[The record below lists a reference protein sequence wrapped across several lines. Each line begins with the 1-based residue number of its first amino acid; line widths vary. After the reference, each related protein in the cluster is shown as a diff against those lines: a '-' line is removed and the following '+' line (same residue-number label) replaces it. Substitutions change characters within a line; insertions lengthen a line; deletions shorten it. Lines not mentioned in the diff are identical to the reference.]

1 MTAWRNVFVS
11 GLLGASLLA
20 GCTITTTSGNNDGG
34 LLDETGGT
42 AGTGGAANIG
52 GSASTGGSG
61 NTAGSGN
68 TGGTTVVGSTVVVVQ
83 CTANYV
89 EPVTPRCGDNEPT
102 TSCDSCLQT
111 FNCTEAYKACYQTAA
126 MDLIS
131 AMQACMVQKFEA
143 SGTLPANAQEECLAS
158 SGMNGTGVDAANA
171 RALWA
176 EIDTGIACNEVCCA
190 IITSH

>member
-1 MTAWRNVFVS
+1 MTAWRNVLVS
-11 GLLGASLLA
+11 GLFGASLLA
-20 GCTITTTSGNNDGG
+20 GCTITATSGNSDGG

-42 AGTGGAANIG
+42 VGTGGAATIG
-52 GSASTGGSG
+52 GSATTGGSVNTAGSASTGG
-61 NTAGSGN
+61 
-68 TGGTTVVGSTVVVVQ
+68 TTVAGSTVIVVQ

-89 EPVTPRCGDNEPT
+89 APATPRCGDNEPT

-111 FNCTEAYKACYQTAA
+111 TNCSAAYKACYQTAA

-131 AMQACMVQKFEA
+131 AMQTCMVQKFEL

-158 SGMNGTGVDAANA
+158 SGMNGTGPDAANA

-176 EIDTGIACNEVCCA
+176 EIDTNLDCNEVCCA